1 METNEIDLKSLD
13 LDQENCDC
21 FEVRSVTTSLNLPE
35 VISVIFNYRPRWIQ
49 FLFVLRRLLASIL
62 RLKQERQK
70 QSPALKPEDIS
81 FQRGAS
87 ETKFTVLHGDRNRYW
102 VSRAPADRHLEAKIA
117 VVLHSVEGKKKT
129 YKLITWVRYL
139 HWTGKLYFNLI
150 RPFHHIIVFF
160 FLILVAWGVAKW

>member
-13 LDQENCDC
+13 LDQEDCDY
-21 FEVRSVTTSLNLPE
+21 FEAKSVASSLTLPE
-35 VISVIFNYRPRWIQ
+35 VLANIFNYRPRWVQ
-49 FLFVLRRLLASIL
+49 FLFVLRRMPASIL
-62 RLKQERQK
+62 QLKQVRWK

-87 ETKFTVLHGDRNRYW
+87 ETKFIVTHGDRNRYW

-117 VVLHSVEGKKKT
+117 VILSSAEGEKKT
-129 YKLITWVRYL
+129 YKLITWVKYL

-150 RPFHHIIVFF
+150 RPFHHMIVFF
-160 FLILVAWGVAKW
+160 FLRTIKKKSNIK